1 MRESSN
7 LEYKE
12 IINHSF
18 LKTVSAY
25 ANYAGGTIKFGI
37 KDDGNII
44 GVSNPVQSCLD
55 IENRINDSIK
65 PRVDFKLEI
74 DKSTDV
80 IVLSVFEGRNKPYF
94 YKSKAYKRNDSSTV
108 EMDQLELKRLILSG
122 DNIMFESLKTN
133 FEDLNF
139 IYLERMLKNEM
150 GITQL
155 NKDILISLELYDP
168 KGGYNLAA
176 ELLADKNDFI
186 GTDVAK
192 FGDNINIILS
202 RDTFDK
208 ISILEQ
214 FDKTM
219 SLFRRS
225 YQYEEI
231 KGTKRIEVET
241 IPEEAFREAL
251 ANAIVHRQWD
261 VKSHIRVA
269 MYSKYVEI
277 ISPGG
282 LPEGLSEEE
291 YLKGQISILRNP
303 IIGNIFFRLH
313 HIEKFGTGVKRILN
327 SYEKSLVKPKFFIY
341 DNSIRITLPVM
352 EYNFEN
358 SLSED
363 EAIIYKIFNDNIEY
377 SSTDITNLT
386 KFGKTKVVEILNSLV
401 EHGYI
406 RIKGRGRGT
415 KYIK

>member
-192 FGDNINIILS
+192 FGDNINVILS

>member
-192 FGDNINIILS
+192 FGDNINVILS

-352 EYNFEN
+352 EFSFEN

-377 SSTDITNLT
+377 SSTEITNLT
-386 KFGKTKVVEILNSLV
+386 RFGKTKVVEILNSLV

>member
-1 MRESSN
+1 MKESSN

-80 IVLSVFEGRNKPYF
+80 IVLSIFEGRNKPYF

-192 FGDNINIILS
+192 FGDNINVILS

-352 EYNFEN
+352 EFSFEN

-377 SSTDITNLT
+377 SSTEITNLT
-386 KFGKTKVVEILNSLV
+386 RFGKTKVVEILNSLV

>member
-1 MRESSN
+1 MKESSN

-80 IVLSVFEGRNKPYF
+80 IVLSIFEGRNKPYF

-192 FGDNINIILS
+192 FGDNINVILS

-352 EYNFEN
+352 EFSFEN
-358 SLSED
+358 S
-363 EAIIYKIFNDNIEY
+363 
-377 SSTDITNLT
+377 
-386 KFGKTKVVEILNSLV
+386 
-401 EHGYI
+401 
-406 RIKGRGRGT
+406 
-415 KYIK
+415 